1 MSAIGV
7 SGVSFLWI
15 RKAAAPMKASIAR
28 AFDVLQ
34 GPRLFEFFWHFL
46 VGVSRLTEPEIKAA
60 SLVLG
65 KKSIRY
71 HSVRVAEGRLLTLI
85 FKFGPGRA
93 FTTFHTVNLPRSG
106 GHTREHLE
114 LLIHEL
120 VHVYQFE
127 RIGTDYIFQAL
138 RAQKT
143 DGYFYDGWPGLNE
156 WRANGKYFKDYN
168 REQQGQ
174 IAQDYQKVVIEPE
187 LPLEDPVRVAYEPFI
202 AALQAGQ
209 L

>member
-1 MSAIGV
+1 
-7 SGVSFLWI
+7 
-15 RKAAAPMKASIAR
+15 MKALA
-28 AFDVLQ
+28 AKVFDILQ
-34 GPRLFEFFWHFL
+34 GPRVFEFFWHFL
-46 VGVSRLTEPEIKAA
+46 VGVSRLTEAEIKSA

-65 KKSIRY
+65 EGFIKYR
-71 HSVRVAEGRLLTLI
+71 SVRVAEGRLLTQI
-85 FKFGPGRA
+85 FKRNTGRA
-93 FTTFHTVNLPRSG
+93 FTTFHTVNLPLSG
-106 GHTREHLE
+106 AHTREHLE

-143 DGYFYDGWPGLNE
+143 GGYFYDSWPGLNK
-156 WRANGKYFKDYN
+156 WRANGKHFKDYN

-174 IAQDYQKVVIEPE
+174 IAQDYQKNVIEPE
-187 LPLEDPVRVAYEPFI
+187 LPEANEVRLAYEPFI
-202 AALQAGQ
+202 AELKAGQ

>member
-1 MSAIGV
+1 MMA
-7 SGVSFLWI
+7 L
-15 RKAAAPMKASIAR
+15 IAR
-28 AFDVLQ
+28 VFDVLQ
-34 GPRLFEFFWHFL
+34 GPRSFEFVWHFL
-46 VGVSRLTEPEIKAA
+46 VGVSRLTEPELKAA

-65 KKSIRY
+65 EKSIRY
-71 HSVRVAEGRLLTLI
+71 HSVRVAEGRLLALI

-106 GHTREHLE
+106 GHSREHIE

-127 RIGTDYIFQAL
+127 RIGIDYIFQAL
-138 RAQKT
+138 RAQST
-143 DGYFYDGWPGLNE
+143 VGYFYDSRPSLNE
-156 WRANGKYFKDYN
+156 WRAKGKHFRDHN

-174 IAQDYQKVVIEPE
+174 IAQDYQKDVIEAVLPE
-187 LPLEDPVRVAYEPFI
+187 GNEVRVAYEPFI
-202 AALQAGQ
+202 AELKLGQ